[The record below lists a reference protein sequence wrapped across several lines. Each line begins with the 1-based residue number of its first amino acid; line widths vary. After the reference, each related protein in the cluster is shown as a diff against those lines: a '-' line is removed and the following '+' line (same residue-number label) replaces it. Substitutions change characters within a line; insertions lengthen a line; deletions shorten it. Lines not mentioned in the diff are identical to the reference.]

1 MKQNATCI
9 AIGERW
15 TNRTSELVL
24 VTSHDV
30 HGYWVVEEK
39 NPANGYLVNV
49 HGEYV
54 DNDTNRPH
62 LLDLVEFVGLKGPAG
77 EPGPVE
83 MLPDLPVYPID
94 MSEPGYELLANVLQR
109 AYDQASKGKGKERH
123 ANSDPF
129 ENQVMQDGARRF
141 GTGALLFQ
149 AFKKS
154 EESQRLPLDR
164 GVNELLGAIV
174 YLAGAVIRREADGV

>member
-1 MKQNATCI
+1 MSNEISI

-15 TNRTSELVL
+15 TNRVGELVL

-30 HGYWVVEEK
+30 HGYWVAYES
-39 NPANGYLVNV
+39 NLNNGYLVNV
-49 HGEYV
+49 HGEYA
-54 DNDTNRPH
+54 DNDSNNQH
-62 LLDLVEFVGLKGPAG
+62 LLDLVEFVGLKEPAG
-77 EPGPVE
+77 EPGPIE
-83 MLPDLPVYPID
+83 MLPDLPISVID

-123 ANSDPF
+123 ANSDAF